1 MDYQEL
7 ISLLSRFSENENFW
21 IYQVFGVVFLTSL
34 ANFFIRRF
42 INRLTRQLKKT
53 ANLWDDA
60 VLKASQQPLRWMVW
74 VVGLS
79 VAIEIIEGSS
89 TESIFENIQ
98 PFREMAVIAIITWFI
113 VRFIREAELHLID
126 PERMIKPLD
135 ETTASALGKLLR
147 ATVVITAL
155 LVILQTLGYSVSGVL
170 AFGGIGGI
178 AIGFAAKDL
187 LSNFFGGL
195 MIYLDRPFKVGDWIR
210 SPDREIEG
218 TVEDIGW
225 RLTRIRTF
233 DKRPLYIPNSIFAT
247 ISVENPSRMT
257 NRRIYETIGLRYQ
270 DARQIGVIVEQVK
283 VLLQNH
289 PEIDNSKTLIINF
302 NTFADSS
309 VDFFI
314 YTFTKTTDWVRFHE
328 IKQDVLLKVLE
339 VVHDNGADVAF
350 PTTTLDIP
358 QKTHE
363 QLHI

>member
-1 MDYQEL
+1 MEYSEL
-7 ISLLSRFSENENFW
+7 TSLVDQFFDNKSLW
-21 IYQVFGVVFLTSL
+21 VYQVFAVVFLTSL

-42 INRLTRQLKKT
+42 LDRLHLQLQKT
-53 ANLWDDA
+53 TNLWDDA
-60 VLKASQQPLRWMVW
+60 ILKAGRQPLRLIVW

-79 VAIEIIEGSS
+79 IAIEVIENSS
-89 TESIFENIQ
+89 TTSIFENIQ
-98 PFREMAVIAIITWFI
+98 PFREIAVIAIITWFV
-113 VRFIREAELHLID
+113 VRFIREAELHLVD
-126 PERMIKPLD
+126 PGRMVKPLD
-135 ETTASALGKLLR
+135 ETTASAIGKLLR
-147 ATVVITAL
+147 ASVVVTSA
-155 LVILQTLGYSVSGVL
+155 LVILQTLGYSLSGVL

-187 LSNFFGGL
+187 LANFFGGL

-247 ISVENPSRMT
+247 ISLENPSRMT

-270 DARQIGVIVEQVK
+270 DARQLNVIVEQVK
-283 VLLQNH
+283 TMLQQH
-289 PEIDNSKTLIINF
+289 PEIDNNNTLIVNF
-302 NTFADSS
+302 NKFSDSS

-314 YTFTKTTDWVRFHE
+314 YTFTKTTNWVRFHE

-339 VVHDNGADVAF
+339 VVHNNDADVAF

-358 QKTHE
+358 PNVPTT
-363 QLHI
+363 L